1 VPENNYLLGYGE
13 SLATSVDIVK
23 GGNPK
28 ALPYDFAYAKQRLQP
43 RMARALEA
51 FERLPEEAR
60 PDDQV
65 VGVIQLHPRY
75 VSKSD
80 QPDVLLESVG
90 LYTIGSRTTLCT
102 PERMGVPSR
111 EGQTDQP
118 TDELFVTGSRGAFSL
133 WNEILTSDA
142 AQTPTTVP
150 ILGIEDLYA
159 FTAEQKLK
167 TMPTPGEQALFE
179 VVLQHGPYDQTVVQN
194 FMRYAE
200 TLDAGIEI
208 DVQRRRAVSGL
219 TFVPVL
225 ADAEAIVRLAAFS
238 FVRVARTM
246 PRLRPLMPTGPLRR
260 RQGFT
265 PPVSLPDEDAQD
277 GRSRVVIF
285 DGGVPEQHGL
295 RRWVTCIDPTGIGP
309 AVDEFL
315 DHGVAVTSALLFG
328 PLPPAP
334 QAVPQPLCLADHVR
348 VLDEADAS
356 SPDYMCYDALDRI
369 LGHLD
374 SDPTIQ
380 FVNISLGPDVPINDQ
395 EITAWT
401 AELDRRFARSDILG
415 VVAVGNEGLN
425 DPADG
430 LHRVQPPGDG
440 VNILAVGAA
449 DSQLPT
455 WSRAGYSSLGP
466 GRQPGMV
473 KPDGLAFGGSDTQ
486 QFSVLTVDGYT
497 TGTQGTSFAAPFTL
511 RGAVAVYAQ
520 MGNRLN
526 PLAIRAL
533 MIHRAEQGEHSTEQ
547 VGWGKFESNPELQI
561 TCDDDEAIV
570 VYQGLLNP
578 SNYLRVPI
586 ALPTTPLNGM
596 VTIRATAVITPDTD
610 PAFAATY
617 TRNGIEVTFR
627 PDIDR
632 CEVNPE
638 SGKVSPPKS
647 RAFFTSSDAHRA
659 SEAELRQSGQK
670 WEPCIRN
677 EIRMRGA
684 SLNQPVFDV
693 YYHHRFEGSTH
704 PNPRPLPYAIV
715 ISVKAPRHPQLYNEV
730 VRTYNKNLVP
740 LRPNLRLKL

>member
-1 VPENNYLLGYGE
+1 VAENNYLLGYGE
-13 SLATSVDIVK
+13 SLATSVDIIK
-23 GGNPK
+23 GGNVK
-28 ALPYDFAYAKQRLQP
+28 APPYDFAYAKERLQP
-43 RMARALEA
+43 RMVRAIED
-51 FERLPEEAR
+51 FGRLPAEAR
-60 PDDQV
+60 PGDQV

-80 QPDVLLESVG
+80 QPDALLDAVG
-90 LYTIGSRTTLCT
+90 LYTIGSRMTTCT
-102 PERMGVPSR
+102 PERMGVPTR

-118 TDELFVTGSRGAFSL
+118 TDELFVAGSRGAFDL
-133 WNEILTSDA
+133 WNELLASDA
-142 AQTPTTVP
+142 AQTPVTAQ

-167 TMPTPGEQALFE
+167 TMPTSGEQTLFE
-179 VVLQHGPYDQTVVQN
+179 VVLQHGAYDQAVVQN
-194 FMRYAE
+194 FIRYAT

-208 DVQRRRAVSGL
+208 DAQRRRAVSGL
-219 TFVPVL
+219 TFIPVL
-225 ADAEAIVRLAAFS
+225 ADTEAIIRLAAFS
-238 FVRVARTM
+238 FVRVARAM
-246 PRLRPLMPTGPLRR
+246 PRLRPLTPTGTLRR
-260 RQGFT
+260 SRVAAT
-265 PPVSLPDEDAQD
+265 PVNLPDEDAQD
-277 GRSRVVIF
+277 ESSRVVIF
-285 DGGVPEQHGL
+285 DGGVPIDHGL
-295 RRWVTCIDPTGIGP
+295 RRWVTCIDPPGIGP
-309 AVDEFL
+309 VVDEFL
-315 DHGVAVTSALLFG
+315 EHGVAVTSALLFG

-334 QAVPQPLCLADHVR
+334 RTVPQPLCIADHVR
-348 VLDEADAS
+348 VLDERDAS
-356 SPDYMCYDALDRI
+356 SPDYMCYDALGRI

-425 DPADG
+425 DPEDG

-455 WSRAGYSSLGP
+455 WSRAGYSSQGP
-466 GRQPGMV
+466 GRQPGLV
-473 KPDGLAFGGSDTQ
+473 KPDGLAFGGSETQ

-526 PLAIRAL
+526 PLAIRTL
-533 MIHRAEQGEHSTEQ
+533 MIHRAEQSDHPVEQ
-547 VGWGKFESNPELQI
+547 VGWGKFESDPELQI

-586 ALPTTPLNGM
+586 ALPTTPLTGK

-610 PAFAATY
+610 PAYAATY

-627 PDIDR
+627 PDISR
-632 CEVNPE
+632 CELNPKT
-638 SGKVSPPKS
+638 GKLRPPKS
-647 RAFFTSSDAHRA
+647 KPFFTSSDAHRA
-659 SEAELRQSGQK
+659 SEIELRQIGHK
-670 WEPCIRN
+670 WEPCIRS
-677 EIRMRGA
+677 EVRMLGS
-684 SLNQPVFDV
+684 SLNQPHFDV
-693 YYHHRFEGSTH
+693 YYHHRHEGSTH
-704 PNPRPLPYAIV
+704 PNPLPLPYAIV

-730 VRTYNKNLVP
+730 VRAYQNLVP
-740 LRPNLRLKL
+740 LRPQLRLKL